1 VVGLV
6 ASDGGFELLVV
17 GIGLVVVVLVVLGW
31 PDVVG
36 PAPFIEDPAV
46 VLGTRA
52 VVVDGPELVEPLPPQ
67 AATVDT
73 KTAMATRPRP
83 CLTRAVTRR
92 FIGGR
97 RPGGPFV
104 VAPSFIALSH
114 VPIGFGKPALAQRRG
129 YSERGDSGRPRRS
142 PIRRPEPG

>member
-6 ASDGGFELLVV
+6 ASDGWFVLLVV
-17 GIGLVVVVLVVLGW
+17 GIGLVVVVVW
-31 PDVVG
+31 PDAVG
-36 PAPFIEDPAV
+36 PAPFIEDPAGV
-46 VLGTRA
+46 LLGTRA
-52 VVVDGPELVEPLPPQ
+52 VVLDGPVLVKPLPLQ

-73 KTAMATRPRP
+73 KTAMATRPRL

-104 VAPSFIALSH
+104 VAPSFITLS
-114 VPIGFGKPALAQRRG
+114 PCADRIWQACSRPAPRLA
-129 YSERGDSGRPRRS
+129 
-142 PIRRPEPG
+142 